1 MRRNKSGFQRNDA
14 KGKVRID
21 LIPTWVL
28 TRLGT
33 LYAEGA
39 EKFGEHNWE
48 KANAIE
54 DYTSFES
61 SFCRHS
67 IQYRNSAKDED
78 HFTRVMFNLIGMEL
92 VRGKITTKSK

>member
-1 MRRNKSGFQRNDA
+1 MRINKSGFRRNDA

-39 EKFGEHNWE
+39 NKFGEHNWE

-54 DYTSFES
+54 DYTSFEE

-67 IQYRNSAKDED
+67 IQFRNNEKDED
-78 HFTRVMFNLIGMEL
+78 HFARAMFNLIGMEM
-92 VRGKITTKSK
+92 VRAKLKTKSK